1 MSYGGV
7 YNPVPPRVW
16 SRVQNLCTY
25 TVDSSYESVYVP
37 FTNQNVPLAQALYQ
51 EKLYYKGNILQY
63 KKNSSNLTKSQ
74 KYSKIATGNWVNR
87 NKTWATQS
95 ATYSNPNTSS
105 LKRVNSIFYPYP
117 NILVGQPNNPAGPFE
132 TNVPNPYGCPTVV
145 VEDGGTLLCNAY
157 VEPCTGKVIQNT
169 STPLCF
175 PTTDS
180 DVPGQIQPLCWS
192 NRLQTFY
199 PRQRYTM
206 SNSGTKFPQGYKAFV
221 SGVKPIPPVL
231 SYQNV
236 TTNSVELFW
245 IPDTNDCLPISS
257 YQLYQDGVLIE
268 TLSFEFTK
276 YVVENL
282 ISGVNYSFYIVSFST
297 TIPSEP
303 SETIYV
309 QIL

>member
-1 MSYGGV
+1 MSYGGD

-37 FTNQNVPLAQALYQ
+37 FANQNIPLAQALYQ
-51 EKLYYKGNILQY
+51 DKLYYKGNILQY

-95 ATYSNPNTSS
+95 VTYSNPNTSS
-105 LKRVNSIFYPYP
+105 LKRVNSTFYPYP

-145 VEDGGTLLCNAY
+145 VEDGGSLVCNTY
-157 VEPCTGKVIQNT
+157 VEPCTGKVIQKT
-169 STPLCF
+169 SAPLCF

-180 DVPGQIQPLCWS
+180 DVPGPIQPLCWS

-199 PRQRYTM
+199 PRQRYIM
-206 SNSGTKFPQGYKAFV
+206 SNSGTKWPQGYKAFV
-221 SGVKPIPPVL
+221 SGVKPVPPTL
-231 SYQNV
+231 YYQNV
-236 TTNSVELFW
+236 TANSVELYW
-245 IPDTNDCLPISS
+245 TIDNNDCLPIST
-257 YQLYQDGVLIE
+257 YQLFQDGVLIA
-268 TLSFEFTK
+268 TLPFQDTN
-276 YVVENL
+276 YAVGNL
-282 ISGVNYSFYIVSFST
+282 QSKTNFSFYLIALST
-297 TIPSEP
+297 TIASDPSQ
-303 SETIYV
+303 TIYV
-309 QIL
+309 TTL